1 MVLRESR
8 CIKGYLVWWFTLLT
22 IFLSTLHTTIR
33 PIRLFY
39 EEYLKGTSRTD
50 PGLEPAGFSLSSAE
64 LLSSVVNGGAS
75 LPSGRPDQPE
85 SWGVKAAHDSR
96 RNASTGNFLRQ
107 PTQQNLF
114 SQGLVLCDA

>member
-39 EEYLKGTSRTD
+39 VE
-50 PGLEPAGFSLSSAE
+50 
-64 LLSSVVNGGAS
+64 
-75 LPSGRPDQPE
+75 
-85 SWGVKAAHDSR
+85 
-96 RNASTGNFLRQ
+96 
-107 PTQQNLF
+107 
-114 SQGLVLCDA
+114 